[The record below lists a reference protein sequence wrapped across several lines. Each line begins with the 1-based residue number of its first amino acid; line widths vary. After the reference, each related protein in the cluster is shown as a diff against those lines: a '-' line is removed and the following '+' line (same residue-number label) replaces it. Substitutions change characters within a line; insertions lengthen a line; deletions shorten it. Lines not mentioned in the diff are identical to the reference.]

1 MGTPTSDADKL
12 LEFGVGI
19 CDAVAL
25 CADQEADPQ
34 RWELLE
40 QRCEEIKGIIT
51 VLDGEVFPGM

>member
-12 LEFGVGI
+12 LEFG
-19 CDAVAL
+19 VAL